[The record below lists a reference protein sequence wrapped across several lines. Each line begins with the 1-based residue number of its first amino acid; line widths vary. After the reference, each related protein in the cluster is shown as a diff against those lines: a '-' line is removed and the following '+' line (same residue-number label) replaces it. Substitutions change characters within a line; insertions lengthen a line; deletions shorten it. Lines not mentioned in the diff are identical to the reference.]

1 MMFPVPTGSGASCT
15 GTATKRKTPLRKTA
29 TWNAVYARL
38 GAAKAGYMALVTA
51 AFCEAAERR
60 FGSRHDAADVAAFVA
75 DVRSRSDRLAGEVD
89 PLIAERVISAVFGDN
104 SLGDLSDAAVAGT
117 QIVLLAALVA
127 DEHYDDTGLDAF
139 LTSSRR
145 LADQLMR
152 A

>member
-1 MMFPVPTGSGASCT
+1 MPVTPEQ
-15 GTATKRKTPLRKTA
+15 TAALRALLVDDMDTHH
-29 TWNAVYARL
+29 AVYTRL
-38 GAAKAGYMALVTA
+38 GAAKAGYIALVTA
-51 AFCEAAERR
+51 AFSEAAERR
-60 FGSRHDAADVAAFVA
+60 FGARHDVADVADVAAFVA

-89 PLIAERVISAVFGDN
+89 PLIAERVISAVFGDG

-117 QIVLLAALVA
+117 QIVLLGALVA

-139 LTSSRR
+139 LASSGR